1 VKVALMTGDYP
12 GIISGISDYSSRLKE
27 HLEALGDMVY
37 VITSLTDRVADESV
51 ALKIAWGMAGFRELR
66 RFLKANGIKA
76 LNIQYPCSL
85 YGKYN
90 LFPHLYAVLLRL
102 CGVKIITTLHEFSNI
117 NLLRRLSEYIFI
129 IFSHRIIMTNSRDH
143 DAMKRQIPFI
153 GEKVSVVPIGSN
165 IGGVN
170 ESPRFGS
177 RYITYFGIFYP
188 RKGAE
193 RVIDIMETLDRSF
206 ENKYI
211 FKFIG
216 GAHPYYPDYLG
227 RFREIAESRL
237 SRTEWH
243 LDLPLDDI
251 GPLLADSFL
260 SVMYFR
266 DGASLRRGS
275 ILAAIAN
282 GVPVISNRG
291 AGTDLREIEEKG
303 LFYVDEDLSN
313 CVEIVQKLQ
322 REEFYR
328 SVFSSLIRFAKRFDF
343 RAIAREYQKNF
354 RLFEE

>member
-1 VKVALMTGDYP
+1 MTGDYP

-27 HLEALGDMVY
+27 HLEALGDQVY
-37 VITSLTDRVADESV
+37 VITSRDERVSDEGI
-51 ALKIAWGMAGFRELR
+51 ALKIAWNLSGLR
-66 RFLKANGIKA
+66 TLGSFLKRNGITL

-90 LFPHLYAVLLRL
+90 LFPHLYVMLLRL
-102 CGVKIITTLHEFSNI
+102 CGVKILTTLHEFSNI
-117 NLLRRLSEYIFI
+117 NLLRRLSEYLFI
-129 IFSHRIIMTNSRDH
+129 VFSQRIIVTNGLDYN
-143 DAMKRQIPFI
+143 AIKRRIPFI

-165 IGGVN
+165 IEGVN
-170 ESPRFGS
+170 EKPRFGS

-193 RVIDIMETLDRSF
+193 RVIDIMETLDRRF

-260 SVMYFR
+260 GVMYFR

-275 ILAAIAN
+275 LLAAIAN

-303 LFYVDEDLSN
+303 LFYVDADLSN

-322 REEFYR
+322 REELYR

>member
-1 VKVALMTGDYP
+1 MTGDYP
-12 GIISGISDYSSRLKE
+12 GIISGISDYSFRLKE
-27 HLEALGDMVY
+27 QLEKLGDEVF
-37 VITSLTDRVADESV
+37 VITSLDERVTDEGV
-51 ALKIAWGMAGFRELR
+51 ALRIAWNLRGFREIG
-66 RFLKANGIKA
+66 RFLNENGIRV

-102 CGVKIITTLHEFSNI
+102 SGMKIVTTLHEFSNI
-117 NLLRRLSEYIFI
+117 NLLRRLSEYLFV
-129 IFSHRIIMTNSRDH
+129 IFSQRIIVTNDRDRE
-143 DAMKRQIPFI
+143 AILRRIPFSGGKMSI
-153 GEKVSVVPIGSN
+153 VPIGSN

-170 ESPRFGS
+170 EGPRFDS
-177 RYITYFGIFYP
+177 RYITSFGIFYP

-193 RVIDIMETLDRSF
+193 RVIDIMEALDRSF

-216 GAHPYYPDYLG
+216 GTHPYYPDYLG
-227 RFREIAESRL
+227 RFRRLAESRL

-243 LDLPLDDI
+243 LDLPLNGI

-260 SVMYFR
+260 SVMCFR

-275 ILAAIAN
+275 LLAAIAN
-282 GVPVISNRG
+282 GIPVISNRG

-303 LFYVDEDLSN
+303 LFYADADLSN
-313 CVEIVQKLQ
+313 CAEIVQKLQ
-322 REEFYR
+322 REDFYH
-328 SVFSSLIRFAKRFDF
+328 SAFNSLINFAKRFDF

-354 RLFEE
+354 SLFDE